1 MRDLY
6 VSAVRDVLT
15 YCQLDVCAGYLEVCN
30 PVTLRKEHR
39 LTVFWR
45 GGGYASEE
53 HSSISV

>member
-39 LTVFWR
+39 LTVVWR
-45 GGGYASEE
+45 GGG
-53 HSSISV
+53 ICF